1 MPFSLFKRTLE
12 RINNPASNL
21 FSSISN
27 SFSSRFSNN
36 QSNQQ
41 VVSQPQQGFSSSFDA
56 IRRRQ
61 DTGVTQSTSQ
71 LPVTQNPIQ
80 TVPTSVS
87 SGARGGSATFSQIP
101 DTQVGNYSPINQGI
115 YNNLFNGTQ
124 NQNRPVYGVSDEIN
138 ALRNRNQP
146 QTQNQFQDAEV
157 SISSEFPVTQE
168 VAQFQAPQTPQSLNR
183 KIAAYASVF
192 PNSQEI
198 IREFSSLSSQELD
211 TINSETGLTGL
222 QEEFTGLPDYDFA
235 KSYADLSEA
244 SGLND
249 LRTDIKTFRDE
260 ISTLEENRQVALDY
274 YGETTLSSGSFLNKR
289 LSEINDRFDRAVTAK
304 TNTLNTTL
312 ELLNDGEGRI
322 SNVLNNEFR
331 SQTANRQQLQNQIS
345 LVQGIADRSA
355 ETSINQRVRDVNNE
369 LLNSDNRTVRVGSKL
384 YSYDTSSQSFNE
396 INSTSTETGIP
407 QELSNF
413 VANTASSEA
422 DIQRE
427 LLKPQYDGIP
437 NTTKKRIV
445 SSFQLGEPSYIRY
458 IANSVL
464 RGENDIPKLGQILNK
479 LKDFREEIEDKIKDD
494 EDIKISGKTL
504 DNNQVLELLSL
515 LRSYE
520 NFNVTDET
528 GLANNR
534 FFSSLNQ
541 QRIRS
546 GGQPLFGVT
555 NSE

>member
-479 LKDFREEIEDKIKDD
+479 LGDFREEIEDKIKDD